1 MAYLESSDLD
11 HIREVDIMEEVLVTD
26 LIRQKG

>member
-1 MAYLESSDLD
+1 MAYQESSDLD
-11 HIREVDIMEEVLVTD
+11 LIREVDIVEEVLVTD